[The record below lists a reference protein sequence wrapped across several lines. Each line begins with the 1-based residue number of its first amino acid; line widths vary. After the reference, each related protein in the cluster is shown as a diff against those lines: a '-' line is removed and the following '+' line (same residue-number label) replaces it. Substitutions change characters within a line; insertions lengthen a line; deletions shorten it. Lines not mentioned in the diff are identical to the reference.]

1 MNRFKIKVWER
12 KNWLELFRLWTSGN
26 GSLILDAKLWK
37 DEYIYETD
45 LSFEEVMM
53 IPCVIAVENLLQD
66 KI

>member
-1 MNRFKIKVWER
+1 VNSYKIRIIQDE
-12 KNWLELFRLWTSGN
+12 NWLKCFKEGVLK
-26 GSLILDAKLWK
+26 IDAKLWK